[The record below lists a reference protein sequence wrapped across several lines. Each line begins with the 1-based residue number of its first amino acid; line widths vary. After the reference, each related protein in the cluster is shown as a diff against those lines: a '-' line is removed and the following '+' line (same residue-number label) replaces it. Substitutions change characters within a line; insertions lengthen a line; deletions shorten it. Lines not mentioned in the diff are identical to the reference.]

1 MHEDHVGCPGFAD
14 FAPDALC
21 IKPTRR
27 ARRSPALRET
37 PLCKKAFNSGSAALV
52 SALAALSEP
61 GEAASD
67 FLVGTIFSFRVICNL
82 SQARRVLLKTAESLN
97 ARPLKCRVASC
108 SGRSRASQGG
118 FSRWRAKRLWDGGVA
133 PPASSSGGGGAGAK
147 QGVGETRGLKIEE
160 GRRAAEGGPLKKA
173 FLIKLLE
180 RGY

>member
-1 MHEDHVGCPGFAD
+1 MHEDRVGCPGFAD

-27 ARRSPALRET
+27 ARRSPALRAT

-52 SALAALSEP
+52 SALAALS
-61 GEAASD
+61 EAASD

-97 ARPLKCRVASC
+97 AKPLKCRVASC
-108 SGRSRASQGG
+108 SGRSRSSQGG

-133 PPASSSGGGGAGAK
+133 PPAFSSGGGGKGGQSEAR
-147 QGVGETRGLKIEE
+147 RG
-160 GRRAAEGGPLKKA
+160 
-173 FLIKLLE
+173 
-180 RGY
+180 